1 MKLHDFGSWWR
12 LRYIDDGNKEYIN
25 VLDLSL
31 LSIKE
36 ELYWFDQMSYTRAD
50 DRFYYRGKPCEI
62 FYLFDGSVHLTWG
75 LASRNSFTVGEI
87 FNQRQV
93 DLVNDSVVNGFFVH
107 DIMYARFN
115 QVVNETP

>member
-12 LRYIDDGNKEYIN
+12 LSFPDGGKEYVN

-36 ELYWFDQMSYTRAD
+36 ELYWNDQMSYARD
-50 DRFYYRGKPCEI
+50 DVRIYYRGEPCEI
-62 FYLFDGSVHLTWG
+62 FYLFDGSVHFTWG
-75 LASRNSFTVGEI
+75 SASRNSFTVGEI

-93 DLVNDSVVNGFFVH
+93 DLINDSVVNGGFVH